1 MGLYEDSWAL
11 EGFYTNE
18 VSPSEKALRKRSTM
32 IRTCKA
38 NEKVRLRFRGGKAL
52 PDHDEDL

>member
-11 EGFYTNE
+11 EGFCTNE
-18 VSPSEKALRKRSTM
+18 VYVQRKLFLKRSTM

-38 NEKVRLRFRGGKAL
+38 NEKVRLRFRGEKAL